1 MYGAKPGP
9 RMGNPDLTAL
19 KLTEFVIRTVGGR
32 RFNISDT
39 TNKECINAMVQSDH
53 MIQRQVVTSKPGLAV
68 MISV

>member
-9 RMGNPDLTAL
+9 RIGNPDLTAL
-19 KLTEFVIRTVGGR
+19 KLTQFVIRPFGGHR
-32 RFNISDT
+32 SNTSDT
-39 TNKECINAMVQSDH
+39 SNQAVMIVVIWSYH

>member
-9 RMGNPDLTAL
+9 RIGNPDPTAL
-19 KLTEFVIRTVGGR
+19 KLTEFVIRPVGGHR
-32 RFNISDT
+32 SHTSDT
-39 TNKECINAMVQSDH
+39 SNQEVIVVTAQSNY